1 MTEIVKVGI
10 GLGSNLGNC
19 EENVMNALNLLEES
33 GLVPQL
39 ISSLIQ
45 TKPLGFE
52 SSNVFVNGVGIF
64 ETTKQPL
71 DVLQLLLEIE
81 LVMGRKRKT
90 IGYADRIIDL
100 DLLFYGESILSHP
113 QLVLPHPRM
122 HEREFV
128 LMPLVEVCP
137 DWVHPMLKQTASVL
151 LKALQ
156 TASDHN

>member
-1 MTEIVKVGI
+1 MTETVKVGI

-19 EENVMNALNLLEES
+19 EENVRNALNLLEES
-33 GLVPQL
+33 GLMPQV
-39 ISSLIQ
+39 ISTLIQ

-71 DVLQLLLEIE
+71 DVLQLLMDIE
-81 LVMGRKRKT
+81 QGMGRKRKT
-90 IGYADRIIDL
+90 RGYADRIIDL
-100 DLLFYGESILSHP
+100 DLLFYDASILSLP

-128 LMPLVEVCP
+128 LIPLVEVCP
-137 DWVHPMLKQTASVL
+137 DWVHPILEQTASDL

-156 TASDHN
+156 TASDHK